1 MEQNHFKWV
10 SLSLFIIIIWVLYP
24 LIQLLSKNSSWTE
37 GFMVIAYF
45 VLSIF
50 FFGLI
55 GLVSIAIRLISKK
68 FKSSKFYNFLYVFS
82 GLINITI
89 FVVWLISIFSGI
101 TLFFIGLTIFV
112 AASTLIGLFI
122 IIDLYVLE
130 KRRG

>member
-24 LIQLLSKNSSWTE
+24 LIQLLAKNSSWTE

-50 FFGLI
+50 FFGII

-82 GLINITI
+82 GLINISI
-89 FVVWLISIFSGI
+89 FVVWLISVFSGI

-130 KRRG
+130 KR